1 MEARPR
7 RISADLG
14 VWVLVAAPLLLNGG
28 GDGATSGWARSWTE
42 GWAGSGWAT
51 AAGAGLLGVAVAAGR
66 RYPLV
71 PLCTALGLGALFSSQ
86 LITPQYSVALAVFA
100 YLTGRRAHRD
110 RPVLDVLGGVTVFG
124 LLGTVVLGEPLWT
137 WFVQVAA
144 LLLAVV
150 VPWLLGRYVRRY
162 AELVRAGWRL
172 ADRLER
178 EQRAVADRERLRER
192 SRIAGD
198 MHDSLGHDLSLI
210 ALRAAALEVDR
221 ELGEPQRAAAR
232 ELRLAAAGATERLRE
247 VVGVLRGDGEAA
259 PTAPRDE
266 TVRALVE
273 RARDSGLAV
282 RLEEEH
288 AATDGGPLPEMTDRA
303 VHRVV
308 QEALTNAAKHAPG
321 AEVVVRVVRAGGS
334 VAVTVGNGR
343 APRAATGAGAGAGAG
358 AVPDPAAAISG
369 GTGLVGLDERVRL
382 AGGVLTHGPVDGGG
396 FTVGARLPVSPAS
409 GPAEPPGP
417 AGPAEPTGPP
427 EPGGPDSARELELAR
442 RRVRR
447 GLRQAIV
454 VPVTIGTVLALLML
468 GFEQYTLIRSTVHR
482 ADFDAIRVGDPRSE
496 VLRRLP
502 EHRLPGRPAGV
513 DPEPPGVDR
522 CVYHRADT
530 LSDTPAYRFCFT
542 ADRLS
547 SKAVV
552 TDVPNEELR
561 YRGTAPEQAAGAAGQ
576 PFAGA
581 PEGSRTSPRSA
592 GAASSGCAGRTR
604 IV

>member
-1 MEARPR
+1 MEPRTR

-14 VWVLVAAPLLLNGG
+14 VWALVALPLLLNGG
-28 GDGATSGWARSWTE
+28 GGGGGVTSGWARTWTE

-51 AAGAGLLGVAVAAGR
+51 AAGAGLLGVAVASGR
-66 RYPLV
+66 RRPLV
-71 PLCTALGLGALFSSQ
+71 PLGTALGLSALYSTQ

-110 RPVLDVLGGVTVFG
+110 RPVLDLLGGVTVLG
-124 LLGTVVLGEPLWT
+124 LAGTVALGEPLWT

-162 AELVRAGWRL
+162 AELVGAGWRL

-221 ELGEPQRAAAR
+221 GLGDPQRAAAR

-282 RLEEEH
+282 RLEEEYEEH
-288 AATDGGPLPEMTDRA
+288 TGAGGGPLPEMTDRA

-308 QEALTNAAKHAPG
+308 QESLTNAAKHAPG

-343 APRAATGAGAGAGAG
+343 APRAAGAAAGAG
-358 AVPDPAAAISG
+358 AVPDPAAVTSG

-409 GPAEPPGP
+409 GPAENTGT
-417 AGPAEPTGPP
+417 AEPTGPTGP
-427 EPGGPDSARELELAR
+427 ADATAPAGPGDPAGPDSARELELAR

-496 VLRRLP
+496 VLKRLP

-530 LSDTPAYRFCFT
+530 LTDTPAYRFCFT

-561 YRGTAPEQAAGAAGQ
+561 YRGTAPE
-576 PFAGA
+576 
-581 PEGSRTSPRSA
+581 
-592 GAASSGCAGRTR
+592 
-604 IV
+604 